1 MDVRWRGVLGR
12 PRHKEQGACMAA
24 SRAGAHL
31 GVPMRK
37 LFYTS
42 LGLLAVFEIAN
53 VYFIMPMPFSQRMRT
68 IDLAYFIY
76 SSRWLIRAALGAM
89 ILVGAG
95 STLRQTGWGRRIG
108 IASVMVAGAI
118 VYATNFAMAAD
129 RIFLAPAS
137 VSMHP
142 LHKNS
147 VEPGRLVV
155 GIEVNGDARAYPLQ
169 FIGYHHQVRDTVGG
183 RPVLVSYCT
192 VCRTG
197 RVFDPSVA
205 GSVETFRLVGM
216 DHFNA
221 MFEDRR
227 TGSWW
232 RQATGE
238 AIAGPLK
245 GNVLAE
251 IPSQQTTLAQW
262 LALHPNSLIMQP
274 DSALRDK
281 YTKSF
286 DYESGASRKSLTGT
300 DTVSWRDKAWVVGLA
315 INGESK
321 AYDWNRLR
329 RELVIHDSVGGK
341 PVLLVLAPDRTSFFA
356 YVRPTPDARFAL
368 RGDSLA
374 SAIGTY
380 ALSGRGSSGSLAPL
394 SASRFS
400 RSSPSSKPP

>member
-1 MDVRWRGVLGR
+1 
-12 PRHKEQGACMAA
+12 MAG
-24 SRAGAHL
+24 SRAMAHL
-31 GVPMRK
+31 GAPMRK
-37 LFYTS
+37 LFYAS

-68 IDLAYFIY
+68 IDLAYVLY
-76 SSRWLIRAALGAM
+76 TSRWIIRAALGVM
-89 ILVGAG
+89 IAAGALSGFQQPGWRRRIAAGALVVVGA
-95 STLRQTGWGRRIG
+95 
-108 IASVMVAGAI
+108 V
-118 VYATNFAMAAD
+118 VYATNFVMAAD

-142 LHKNS
+142 MHKNT

-197 RVFDPSVA
+197 RVFDPSVG

-221 MFEDRR
+221 MFEDKR

-245 GNVLAE
+245 GSVLAE

-281 YTKSF
+281 YTKTF

-329 RELVIHDSVGGK
+329 RELVIHDDVGGN

-356 YVRPTPDARFAL
+356 YLRPRSDARFAL
-368 RGDSLA
+368 RGDSLT
-374 SAIGTY
+374 STIGTY
-380 ALSGRGSSGSLAPL
+380 ALSGRGTAGSLTPL
-394 SASRFS
+394 SASQEFWHSWRTFHPGTS
-400 RSSPSSKPP
+400 RY